1 MLVPVLDEIVLEGAK
16 NGVEDVMIGMAHRGR
31 LSVLAHVLE
40 KPYSHMFAEFKTCKN
55 RRRSSKLW
63 LDWRRK
69 IPFR

>member
-40 KPYSHMFAEFKTCKN
+40 KPYSHMFAEFKHAKI
-55 RRRSSKLW
+55 RRSG
-63 LDWRRK
+63 
-69 IPFR
+69 

>member
-40 KPYSHMFAEFKTCKN
+40 KT
-55 RRRSSKLW
+55 
-63 LDWRRK
+63 
-69 IPFR
+69 I

>member
-40 KPYSHMFAEFKTCKN
+40 NYIATCLL
-55 RRRSSKLW
+55 SSNMQK
-63 LDWRRK
+63 
-69 IPFR
+69 